1 MYCIV
6 HRSCAGRAA
15 PHPLAVPVR
24 ATLRSYQQAGLN
36 WLAFL
41 NRYRLHGI
49 LCDEM
54 GLGKTLQTICMLAS
68 DHR

>member
-1 MYCIV
+1 MY
-6 HRSCAGRAA
+6 HSCAGRAA
-15 PHPLAVPVR
+15 PHPLAVPVQ